1 MLLEAVRQLLKNAG
15 EIVIPKEAK
24 KQMEQKIL
32 SEQSFKTKNI
42 KIENK
47 KVTIYPSA
55 ASATPVIY
63 LNTFAEEEGDC
74 VHRTLCDMSCPDFT
88 LVVISGL
95 EWNHDMVLWD
105 IPPVSKN
112 DAPYTKGAD
121 EYLQLMIEQI
131 IPNTEKYMQGS
142 IAWRGLAGYSLAGLF
157 AVYSMYQTTL
167 FSRIASKS
175 GSLWFPD
182 FKEYVFSNEPMHKPD
197 HLFLSGGDRECK
209 TKNPYLKTVQSHT
222 EAIEAFYRG
231 QGIDTILCMNA
242 GGHFK
247 DTAKRTAS
255 GIRWLLSKPAKSVET
270 TKDL

>member
-167 FSRIASKS
+167 FPRPRSQR
-175 GSLWFPD
+175 LPD
-182 FKEYVFSNEPMHKPD
+182 M
-197 HLFLSGGDRECK
+197 
-209 TKNPYLKTVQSHT
+209 
-222 EAIEAFYRG
+222 
-231 QGIDTILCMNA
+231 
-242 GGHFK
+242 
-247 DTAKRTAS
+247 
-255 GIRWLLSKPAKSVET
+255 
-270 TKDL
+270 